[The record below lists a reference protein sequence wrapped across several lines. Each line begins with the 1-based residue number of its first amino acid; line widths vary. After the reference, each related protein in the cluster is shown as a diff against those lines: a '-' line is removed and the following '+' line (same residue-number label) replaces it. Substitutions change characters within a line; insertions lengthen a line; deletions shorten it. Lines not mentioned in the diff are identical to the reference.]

1 VRTLAAVKGGE
12 ARYVPPYP
20 MEDTMATNG
29 SDDALRELLGRRDQ
43 GVLATIKRDGRP
55 QLSTVN
61 HHYDDAARM
70 IRVSITDGR
79 AKTANIR
86 RDPRVAFHVSSD
98 DGWSYAVAEGT
109 AQLSAV
115 ATDLHDATVEELID
129 VYRAVGGEH
138 PDWDEY
144 RAAMVADRRIVLRIP
159 VDRVYGLS
167 RG

>member
-1 VRTLAAVKGGE
+1 
-12 ARYVPPYP
+12 
-20 MEDTMATNG
+20 MAMND
-29 SDDALRELLGRRDQ
+29 DDAALRQLLGGSGL

-55 QLSTVN
+55 QLSTVS

-98 DGWSYAVAEGT
+98 DGWSYAVAEGV
-109 AQLSAV
+109 AQLSDV
-115 ATDLHDATVEELID
+115 AADEHDAAVEELID
-129 VYRAVGGEH
+129 LYRAVGGEH

-144 RAAMVADRRIVLRIP
+144 RAAMVDDRRLVLRIP

>member
-1 VRTLAAVKGGE
+1 
-12 ARYVPPYP
+12 
-20 MEDTMATNG
+20 MAMN
-29 SDDALRELLGRRDQ
+29 DNDAALRQLLGSSGL
-43 GVLATIKRDGRP
+43 GVLATSKRDGRP
-55 QLSTVN
+55 QLSTVS

-98 DGWSYAVAEGT
+98 DGWSYAVAEGV
-109 AQLSAV
+109 AQLSDV
-115 ATDLHDATVEELID
+115 AADEHDAAVEELID
-129 VYRAVGGEH
+129 LYRAVGGEH

-144 RAAMVADRRIVLRIP
+144 RAAMVDDRRLVLRIP

>member
-1 VRTLAAVKGGE
+1 MTGQGAGSA
-12 ARYVPPYP
+12 YT
-20 MEDTMATNG
+20 MEDIMAMN
-29 SDDALRELLGRRDQ
+29 DNDAALRQLLGGSGL
-43 GVLATIKRDGRP
+43 GVLATSKRDGRP
-55 QLSTVN
+55 QLSTVS

-98 DGWSYAVAEGT
+98 DGWSYAVAEGV
-109 AQLSAV
+109 AQLSDV
-115 ATDLHDATVEELID
+115 AADEHDAAVEELID
-129 VYRAVGGEH
+129 LYRAVGGEH

-144 RAAMVADRRIVLRIP
+144 RAAMVDDRRLVLRIP

>member
-1 VRTLAAVKGGE
+1 
-12 ARYVPPYP
+12 
-20 MEDTMATNG
+20 MAMN
-29 SDDALRELLGRRDQ
+29 DNDAALRQLLGGSGL
-43 GVLATIKRDGRP
+43 GVLATSKRDGRP
-55 QLSTVN
+55 QLSTVS

-98 DGWSYAVAEGT
+98 DGWSYAVAEGV
-109 AQLSAV
+109 AQLSDV
-115 ATDLHDATVEELID
+115 AADEHDAAVEELID
-129 VYRAVGGEH
+129 LYRAVGGEH

-144 RAAMVADRRIVLRIP
+144 RAAMVDDRRLVLRIP